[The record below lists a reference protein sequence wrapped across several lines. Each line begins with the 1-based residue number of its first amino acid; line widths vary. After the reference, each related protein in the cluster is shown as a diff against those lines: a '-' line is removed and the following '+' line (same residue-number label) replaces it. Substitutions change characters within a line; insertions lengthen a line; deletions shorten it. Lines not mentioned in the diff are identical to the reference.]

1 MPHDK
6 SFATFLDERL
16 RERDLNLKKLSELS
30 GITFRHLECLR
41 EGNFEHLP
49 AAPYVRGY
57 LKKLAGIL
65 DFDADAW
72 WHELEYE
79 STIQRSGRGDELPKN
94 RFALQSLSGYGWMAL
109 IALLAVLYIGFRFS
123 VVFGTPQLTLAY
135 PKDAITRVA
144 TATIV
149 IAGKLGGG
157 DSLLVNEEVV
167 RTLPDGAW
175 EKSLS
180 LQPGLNT
187 IEVTAKKFLGGETR
201 VIRQVIYEPPLLPAS
216 TSSPF

>member
-41 EGNFEHLP
+41 EGSFAHLP

-135 PKDAITRVA
+135 PKDAITRVSPPRNFFA
-144 TATIV
+144 VTSMVFSPGWSERDFSHAPS
-149 IAGKLGGG
+149 GR
-157 DSLLVNEEVV
+157 V
-167 RTLPDGAW
+167 RT
-175 EKSLS
+175 
-180 LQPGLNT
+180 
-187 IEVTAKKFLGGETR
+187 
-201 VIRQVIYEPPLLPAS
+201 
-216 TSSPF
+216 TSSFTKRESPPPSFPAITMVAVATPLIASL